1 MCPLPSV
8 PLKES
13 LFSADSGGVCV
24 GIDCVETTSSV
35 GISLESSLIGWTFME
50 GDDRFV
56 KALLGEVA
64 NVGALVMFE
73 STILGTGKK

>member
-1 MCPLPSV
+1 
-8 PLKES
+8 
-13 LFSADSGGVCV
+13 
-24 GIDCVETTSSV
+24 
-35 GISLESSLIGWTFME
+35 ME